1 MKKNKYALCVL
12 LAGTLWGFMGFFRRS
27 LDAMGIS
34 ASGCIAVRC
43 VFATAFFALTVLL
56 TDKSAFKIRLRDIW
70 IFFGTGVLS
79 LFVFGVCYF
88 KAMDHMSLSAAAILL
103 YTAPCFV
110 ILMSVPLFG
119 EKLDKRK
126 VVAMLTAFCGC
137 CLVSGIASGDASI
150 SLVGVLF
157 GLASGICY
165 ALYSIF
171 SRFAINK
178 GYGTLTI
185 NFYSC
190 LLAAIAATAFDGG
203 DFAIHICDGAGS
215 FAFAAATGLVTCY
228 LPYMLYTYGLTGMQN
243 GKASIMASIEPVVA
257 TLVGVIIYKEGMTVP
272 NIIGVVMVIA
282 AIVILNVKGRSHE
295 ETKNL
300 GA

>member
-1 MKKNKYALCVL
+1 MKSNKYALSVL
-12 LAGTLWGFMGFFRRS
+12 LAGTLWGFMGYFRRS

-43 VFATAFFALTVLL
+43 VFATLLFALTILL
-56 TDKSAFKIRLRDIW
+56 TDKTAFKIRLRDIW
-70 IFFGTGVLS
+70 MFFGTGVLS

-119 EKLDKRK
+119 ERLDRRKLF
-126 VVAMLTAFCGC
+126 AMLMAFCGC
-137 CLVSGIASGDASI
+137 CLVSGIASGDQRLSI
-150 SLVGVLF
+150 VGVLL

-165 ALYSIF
+165 ALFSIF

-185 NFYSC
+185 NLYSC
-190 LLAAIAATAFDGG
+190 LLAAIAAAILDGG
-203 DFAIHICDGAGS
+203 DFAVHICETTGN
-215 FAFAAATGLVTCY
+215 FLFAAATGAVTCY

-257 TLVGVIIYKEGMTVP
+257 TLVGVIIYKEGMTAANAVG
-272 NIIGVVMVIA
+272 IALVIA
-282 AIVILNVKGRSHE
+282 AIVILNVKGKSHE
-295 ETKNL
+295 KAKDL